1 MLYRAHQRVKYKSK
15 GGLSVGG
22 LANTPYP
29 SLGIA
34 GGRFA
39 KHSLPHL
46 AEEGFV
52 DPSRLQDFSR
62 KVSRVKIGNPN
73 WILVGSLFTRNTLEI
88 LV

>member
-1 MLYRAHQRVKYKSK
+1 MT
-15 GGLSVGG
+15 
-22 LANTPYP
+22 NTPYP

-88 LV
+88 KEIDVVHTKDLKSPASLIAL